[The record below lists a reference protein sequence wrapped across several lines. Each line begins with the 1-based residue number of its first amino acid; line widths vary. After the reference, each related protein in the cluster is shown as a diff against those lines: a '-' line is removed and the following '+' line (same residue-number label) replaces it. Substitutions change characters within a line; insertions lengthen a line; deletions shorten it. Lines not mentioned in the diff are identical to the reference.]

1 MSEAEERSIEEE
13 SEKVST
19 SKAAQH
25 LHAEAVKLQR
35 QRARREAELKR
46 CDACA
51 FATYAGSGTWFC
63 PLPFCRHEK
72 GVRTD
77 A

>member
-1 MSEAEERSIEEE
+1 MCEVEDRKEEE
-13 SEKVST
+13 VAKVST

-35 QRARREAELKR
+35 ERARREAELQR

-51 FATYAGSGTWFC
+51 FATYAGSGVWFC
-63 PLPFCRHEK
+63 PLPVCRFDK
-72 GVRTD
+72 GVHVD